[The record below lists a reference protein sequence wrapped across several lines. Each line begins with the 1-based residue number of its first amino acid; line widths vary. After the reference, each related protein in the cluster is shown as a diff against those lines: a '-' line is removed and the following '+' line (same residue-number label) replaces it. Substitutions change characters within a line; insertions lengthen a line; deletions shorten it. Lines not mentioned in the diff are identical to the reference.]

1 LARTINNLSEG
12 WFQVVV
18 GRQHPSVYTFF
29 NEFGKEQADTECML
43 RQLNLEQKNKKC
55 RNKVQLKIEER
66 IYNIVSKYD
75 EFVYNNDI
83 IAYLTAIGHNL
94 KF

>member
-1 LARTINNLSEG
+1 MSEG
-12 WFQVVV
+12 WHNRFQVVV
-18 GRQHPSVYTFF
+18 GRQHPSIYTFL
-29 NEFGKEQADTECML
+29 NELGKEQADTECML
-43 RQLNLEQKNKKC
+43 RQLNLGQKIRKC
-55 RNKVQLKIEER
+55 RSKVQLKTEER

-75 EFVYNNDI
+75 EFVNNNDI

>member
-1 LARTINNLSEG
+1 
-12 WFQVVV
+12 
-18 GRQHPSVYTFF
+18 
-29 NEFGKEQADTECML
+29 ML
-43 RQLNLEQKNKKC
+43 RQLNLGQKIRKY

-66 IYNIVSKYD
+66 IYNIASKYD
-75 EFVYNNDI
+75 EFVNNNDI